1 MTIQEIHNFI
11 LLLLNKHNTGYSTP
25 EEIDSALDRAQMWYF
40 NKLTGHVEE
49 YQPGRPVPRVAYGM
63 TSVVHDHLAPFK
75 SSLLN
80 ETIPSSGELDLSSLD
95 YMFFISSYKN
105 STGFKIPLLSEDELA
120 QRISS
125 HIIAPTSSEPVVTTK
140 GNSVLLFYPNQAI
153 SGINLFYLRRPAKP
167 VFGYTQSGRTITYN
181 SGTSTQMEWNEPAL
195 NAIIMRAVQYLGVNL
210 DDQLA
215 ISYSEGKIQQG
226 T

>member
-75 SSLLN
+75 SQSTSDSN
-80 ETIPSSGELDLSSLD
+80 SSGLVSLGND
-95 YMFFISSYKN
+95 YMNIIAVRKN
-105 STGFKIPLLSEDELA
+105 NAMVPIISEDELGIRLESYIFA
-120 QRISS
+120 PSSTEPVALISS
-125 HIIAPTSSEPVVTTK
+125 KAVQLYPKETHTT
-140 GNSVLLFYPNQAI
+140 LAI
-153 SGINLFYLRRPAKP
+153 DYLERPAKP

-210 DDQLA
+210 EDQLA

>member
-1 MTIQEIHNFI
+1 MTIQEIHEFI
-11 LLLLNKHNTGYSTP
+11 LLLLNKHNTGYVTP
-25 EEIDSALDRAQMWYF
+25 EEIDSVLDRAQMWYF
-40 NKLTGHVEE
+40 NKLVGHVEE
-49 YQPGRPVPRVAYGM
+49 YQPGRPIPRVAYGM
-63 TSVVHDHLAPFK
+63 TSAVHDHLSPFK
-75 SSLLN
+75 AQSTSASN
-80 ETIPSSGELDLSSLD
+80 SSGVATLPSD
-95 YMFFISSYKN
+95 YMHIIAVRKN
-105 STGFKIPLLSEDELA
+105 DSMVPIISEDELGIRLESYIFA
-120 QRISS
+120 PSS
-125 HIIAPTSSEPVVTTK
+125 TEPVALINGK
-140 GNSVLLFYPNQAI
+140 GAIQFYPKETHSTLSI
-153 SGINLFYLRRPAKP
+153 DYLVRPDKP

>member
-11 LLLLNKHNTGYSTP
+11 LLLLNKHSAGYVTP
-25 EEIDSALDRAQMWYF
+25 EEIDDALDRAQMWYF
-40 NKLTGHVEE
+40 NKLVGNIEE
-49 YQPGRPVPRVAYGM
+49 YQPGRPIPRVAYGM
-63 TSVVHDHLAPFK
+63 TSTIHDHLAPFK
-75 SSLLN
+75 ENSTTASN
-80 ETIPSSGELDLSSLD
+80 SSGVLSLPSD
-95 YMFFISSYKN
+95 YMHLIAIRKN
-105 STGFKIPLLSEDELA
+105 SASVPVISEDELGI
-120 QRISS
+120 RLESYIF
-125 HIIAPTSSEPVVTTK
+125 APTSAEPVALINGK
-140 GNSVLLFYPNQAI
+140 GTIKFYPEETH
-153 SGINLFYLRRPAKP
+153 STLSTDYLSRPTKP

-210 DDQLA
+210 EDQLA